1 MQTKVK
7 IYNIE
12 NYPLDIKPGVK
23 KREWMDETPNGFAYR
38 CLPLSMANMTGWDIY
53 PREDFIISWDGQY
66 NQSGL
71 VIHHPDTQ
79 PEYVTSTF
87 GSGIF
92 TVHTGMLFKTEK
104 EWDMLVTGSP
114 NHPVSFA
121 SPLTGVVET
130 WWNDFTFTMNWKLHT
145 AGTYI
150 WPKGR
155 PLCRV
160 LPIPAEYDIVT
171 EVIDLKDDA
180 EKQAA
185 YQQWADDRTRIV
197 EEIDQVYSTGV
208 DGKTVK
214 AGKPKTEWE
223 KNYYTG
229 KRKNGEMISGH
240 KIKRTFPQFTKDA

>member
-12 NYPLDIKPGVK
+12 DRPLIIKPGQ
-23 KREWMDETPNGFAYR
+23 RQRQWMDDTPGSFAYR
-38 CLPLSMANMTGWDIY
+38 CLPLSMANMTGWDIFASD
-53 PREDFIISWDGQY
+53 DFIISWDGTQD
-66 NQSGL
+66 QRGL
-71 VIHHPDTQ
+71 NIHHPNNKSG
-79 PEYVTSTF
+79 YITSTF

-114 NHPVSFA
+114 NHTVSWA
-121 SPLTGVVET
+121 DPLAGVVET

-145 AGTYI
+145 AGTYMWNI
-150 WPKGR
+150 ET

-208 DGKTVK
+208 DGETVK
-214 AGKPKTEWE
+214 AGQPKTEWE